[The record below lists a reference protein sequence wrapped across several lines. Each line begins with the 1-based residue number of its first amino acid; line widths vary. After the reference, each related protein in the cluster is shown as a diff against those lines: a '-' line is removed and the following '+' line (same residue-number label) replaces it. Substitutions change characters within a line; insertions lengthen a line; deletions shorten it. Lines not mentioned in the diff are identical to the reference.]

1 MHRKAGRTRC
11 ETRNKYPIYAFD
23 SAGWQQLFFE
33 IAKLR
38 ALRLLWFNL
47 LKAWEIPLKAP
58 VVHASIN
65 SESYSDNLYSNMIS
79 GTTAAMSAIMGGVDR
94 LTVLPYDSGRESV
107 ATYPKAFSR
116 RIARNVQHLLKL
128 ESNLHELNDPA
139 AGSYYI
145 EHLSA
150 KIAEKAWQEFKKLG

>member
-1 MHRKAGRTRC
+1 MVQ
-11 ETRNKYPIYAFD
+11 
-23 SAGWQQLFFE
+23 SAESLG
-33 IAKLR
+33 
-38 ALRLLWFNL
+38 NT
-47 LKAWEIPLKAP
+47 LKSP

-150 KIAEKAWQEFKKLG
+150 KIAEKAWQEFKSWVSGDDRQLRARDRVPTRKDLHPSKIQHGR